1 MTIYFWGHTFHKE
14 PTVTCFSQW
23 YPSPITEKG
32 VIYPTA
38 EHYMMAK
45 KAELFHD
52 NDTLGL
58 ILRAEDPREAKAL
71 GRQVKNFNT
80 ALWNKHCRIIVEQ
93 GNYLKF
99 SQNKK
104 LGKFLLSTGDDIIA
118 EASPY
123 DQIWGIGITADE
135 ARKGTPWRGTNYL
148 GEALMNVRKRI
159 APLFNK

>member
-1 MTIYFWGHTFHKE
+1 MTIYFWGHTFHE
-14 PTVTCFSQW
+14 QPTVTCFSQW
-23 YPSPITEKG
+23 YPSPFEDGRIF
-32 VIYPTA
+32 YPTA

-52 NDTLGL
+52 KETRGL
-58 ILRAEDPREAKAL
+58 ILNAKDPREAKAL
-71 GRQVKNFNT
+71 GRQVKNFDKRFWDN
-80 ALWNKHCRIIVEQ
+80 NCRWIVEQ

-104 LGKFLLSTGDDIIA
+104 LGEFLFSTGDEIIA

-123 DQIWGIGITADE
+123 DRIWGIGLSREDAE
-135 ARKGTPWRGTNYL
+135 KGVPWKGTNWL

-159 APLFNK
+159 APLYKN

>member
-1 MTIYFWGHTFHKE
+1 MTIYFWGHTFHE
-14 PTVTCFSQW
+14 QPTVTCFSQW
-23 YPSPITEKG
+23 YPAPITENG
-32 VIYPTA
+32 VIYPTT

-52 NDTLGL
+52 KETLGL
-58 ILRAEDPREAKAL
+58 ILKSEDPREVKAL

-80 ALWNKHCRIIVEQ
+80 DLWNKHCRTIVEQ

-104 LGKFLLSTGDDIIA
+104 LGEFLFSTGDEIIA

-123 DQIWGIGITADE
+123 DRIWGIGLSREDAE
-135 ARKGTPWRGTNYL
+135 KGVPWKGTNWL
-148 GEALMNVRKRI
+148 GEALMSVRKLI
-159 APLFNK
+159 APLYKN